1 MKKTIKLLLFVVAM
15 FVVTNVKAMSDSV
28 VLIEDPNQRFFSG
41 NTEFHFKKLQGNDY
55 AYAFCLDSNLSF
67 VSGSTYNLASSIS
80 GINGNSIRNVIFKA
94 YADGLGTERNV
105 YGLSNYDFYGVTQMA
120 VWNAAHGS
128 NVGGMRSSTYKKW
141 LEANPARSEAYNALV
156 SAVDPV
162 IPKYEFSVDSS
173 SEPMTV
179 SSDKKYFVSEAFKI
193 NGSSNL
199 TYTVKASD
207 GACVLYKGS
216 CNATQVVDVNSEFKL
231 RTNYVVDTE
240 VNVSATI
247 SSSSYL
253 KSYDFALF
261 TPDKN
266 VGTVQNLSVFIPVF
280 DKFTSTISTKGYD
293 EKVYLNVSKTDA
305 TGQKELPGAS
315 LTIKDSNG
323 EVVDTWISTTEE
335 HRVDGLEIG
344 AIYEIIEDYAPAGY
358 QPLQNS
364 IKFVLNEDG
373 SVTTCDIK
381 KDSNGKDICEPM
393 STEDILKIKNEVIK
407 TTVVISKKDFTN
419 GKELPGAHLQIL
431 NEKGEVVADWISTE
445 EDYVIEGLSAG
456 KYTLIETL
464 PVSNYQSE
472 MIINGNR
479 ISSYEFEI
487 TDGSVTKIDV
497 YNELETIDVPNTGL
511 NSSSIYVIGGLIMLT
526 GIGTMTIA
534 RRKENM

>member
-1 MKKTIKLLLFVVAM
+1 MKRTIKLLLFIVTM
-15 FVVTNVKAMSDSV
+15 FVVTNVKAMNDSV
-28 VLIEDPNQRFFSG
+28 VLIEDPSQSFFSG
-41 NTEFHFKKLQGNDY
+41 LTEFHFKKVQGNNS

-80 GINGNSIRNVIFKA
+80 GINGNSIRNVVFKA
-94 YADGLGTERNV
+94 YADGLGTEHNV
-105 YGLSNYDFYGVTQMA
+105 YGLSNHDFYGVTQMA

-128 NVGGMRSSTYKKW
+128 DVGGMRSSTYKNW
-141 LEANPARSEAYNALV
+141 LEADSARSQAYAALI
-156 SAVDPV
+156 SAGNPV
-162 IPKYEFSVDSS
+162 IPKYDFSVNSS
-173 SEPMTV
+173 SQSMTV

-199 TYTVKASD
+199 IYTVKASD
-207 GACVLYKGS
+207 GACVLYGDS
-216 CNATQVVDVNSEFKL
+216 CKETQIVAANEDFKL
-231 RTNYVVDTE
+231 RTNYVSDTE

-253 KSYDFALF
+253 KSYDFALY
-261 TPDKN
+261 TPN
-266 VGTVQNLSVFIPVF
+266 ENAGSVQNLSVFIPTF
-280 DKFTSTISTKGYD
+280 DKFTATVSAKAYD

-305 TGQKELPGAS
+305 TGQQELAGAS

-323 EVVDTWISTTEE
+323 SVVDTWISTTEE

-344 AIYEIIEDYAPAGY
+344 AIYEIIEDYAPVGY

-381 KDSNGKDICEPM
+381 KDSNGNDICEAM

-419 GKELPGAHLQIL
+419 GSELPGAHLQIL
-431 NEKGEVVADWISTE
+431 NENGEVVADWISTE
-445 EDYVIEGLSAG
+445 EDYVIEGLAFG

-464 PVSNYQSE
+464 PATNYLSE

-479 ISSYEFEI
+479 TSSYEFEI
-487 TDGSVTKIDV
+487 LDGSVTKIDV
-497 YNELETIDVPNTGL
+497 YNELETIEVPNTGV
-511 NSSSIYVIGGLIMLT
+511 NSSSIYVISGLVILA
-526 GIGTMTIA
+526 GVGTITIA
-534 RRKENM
+534 RRKENI